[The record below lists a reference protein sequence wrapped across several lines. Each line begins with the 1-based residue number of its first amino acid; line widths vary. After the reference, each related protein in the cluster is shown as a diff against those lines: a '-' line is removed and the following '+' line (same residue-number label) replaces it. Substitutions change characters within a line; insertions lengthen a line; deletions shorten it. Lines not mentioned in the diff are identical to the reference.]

1 MNFNKDKK
9 TLEKIRTYNPCLS
22 VFEREI
28 YLVKRCIKE
37 EKIVDIALR
46 CFLPNSTWICL
57 HI

>member
-28 YLVKRCIKE
+28 YLVKLCIKE
-37 EKIVDIALR
+37 KYIWLNDV
-46 CFLPNSTWICL
+46 
-57 HI
+57 